1 LKIIHVILITVFR
14 FILNAM
20 KIFRPLQVTFNHR
33 VLEQNRKFY
42 FTATATLGINL
53 RTGEALLE
61 FDQLK
66 DAFECMG
73 ENPLPD
79 TGMPKPNGEVLVS
92 GKCFAPGGKAVL
104 ANQVSLRVGPIS
116 KTLNVFGDRFWK
128 RAGGMVNTISEPEP
142 FKEMVISFQ
151 NAYGGEGFEKNP
163 VGKGFAPVKDEKG
176 ETIHHLPNIEDP
188 NHLIGSPDDKPE
200 PAGLSVLDHMWPQR
214 MRFQGT
220 YNRKYLKKYFPGYP
234 EDFDW
239 HYFLCAPEDQWI
251 QGYFEGNESFEIHN
265 MHPDVPVIEGALPD
279 LYARCFLT
287 HTINSDE
294 PEFTELSMDLD
305 TIWFFPEKLL
315 ALLIWR
321 GVTEVADDEAEEITH
336 VLSAYE
342 DRAHEPRDLEYYRKA
357 LEKRL
362 NSDDALL
369 NNLNTEDLIPIGH
382 KCAMELLQ
390 ERAFAG
396 DEESAFAKNLDA
408 KADSVKKM
416 ADEKIEEAIQQAEK
430 NMGDVDIPDEA
441 WEHISDDAKEH
452 MQGKEGGLDLR
463 KLMSAEPDA
472 APDPDVKA
480 LNQKLEA
487 IMPGITA
494 GDSKKLDMKNFSFDK
509 IDQISETVEEFAG
522 KKEKEAMD
530 LAKKEIAKAK
540 DQFKGQL
547 DDIYKKIDEA
557 KEMAG
562 PEGTEGL
569 KSLEDTK
576 KQLEESLEKFDDI
589 GLDGTSKEAAK
600 APLPRI
606 DTEEI
611 KAQMSQV
618 EPQVMEAMQHVQAAK
633 AMGVEDESTRDLE
646 KQIQETMETTT
657 KQVEE
662 GLQEAENSFK
672 EGYFMGAHFMEDGLS
687 PHKDPVETVAE
698 RLLKAIAE
706 GQDVSNGDW
715 ACVDLSGKNLD
726 GVDLSGSFLEQVNFK
741 GASLKGANLSKSI
754 MARANLEDAD
764 LSGANLAEANVGGV
778 HAHWTNF
785 TDTNLKGAKLSKGDF
800 TDADFT
806 RAELEDVESLEIVA
820 NGTNFAEAHMPT
832 MKFIESELKGT
843 KFPKADLGTTVFMDC
858 DIKDADFSEAGMN
871 RCAFADV
878 RLTNVRFDGADL
890 TSSCFAATD
899 PEKAW
904 MKDVRFRG
912 ANLTQCN
919 FQGMKMQG
927 TDLNGATLENAN
939 FGGADLS
946 GADLSHAYAKS
957 AQFRKARLA
966 GARLDKINLM
976 EGSLAKAYI
985 VNASFVGA
993 NLYAVDFLRSVI
1005 EETDFSDSN
1014 REATL
1019 IGD

>member
-1 LKIIHVILITVFR
+1 MRLI
-14 FILNAM
+14 
-20 KIFRPLQVTFNHR
+20 RPLQLSFNQR

-42 FTATATLGINL
+42 FTASATLGINL
-53 RTGEALLE
+53 QSGEALLE

-66 DAFECMG
+66 DVFACMG

-92 GKCFAPGGKAVL
+92 GKCFAPRGKMVPAHE
-104 ANQVSLRVGPIS
+104 VSLRVGTVD
-116 KTLNVFGDRFWK
+116 KTLYVFGDRFWK
-128 RAGGMVNTISEPEP
+128 RAGGMVKTISEAEP
-142 FKEMVISFQ
+142 FKEMEISFQ

-163 VGKGFAPVKDEKG
+163 AGKGFVPVKDEKG
-176 ETIHHLPNIEDP
+176 DTLHPLPNIEDP
-188 NHLIGSPDDKPE
+188 DYLVGSPGDKPE
-200 PAGLSVLDHMWPQR
+200 PAGFSILDPSWPQR

-220 YNRKYLKKYFPGYP
+220 YDKDYKKKYFPGYP

-239 HYFLCAPEDQWI
+239 HHFHCGPEDQWI
-251 QGYFEGNESFEIHN
+251 KGFFEGNETFEIRN
-265 MHPDVPVIEGALPD
+265 MHPDVPVIEGALPG
-279 LYARCFLT
+279 LYARCFIR

-294 PEFTELSMDLD
+294 PEFTELPMNLD
-305 TIWFFPEKLL
+305 TIWFFPEKML

-321 GVTEVADDEAEEITH
+321 KGIEVADDEAEQITD
-336 VLSAYE
+336 VLLAYE
-342 DRAHEPRDLEYYRKA
+342 DRVQEPRDLEYYRKA
-357 LEKRL
+357 LEKRM

-369 NNLNTEDLIPIGH
+369 NNLNTEDLIPLGH

-390 ERAFAG
+390 ENAFAG
-396 DEESAFAKNLDA
+396 DEESEFAKNIDA
-408 KADSVKKM
+408 KAEAMQQM

-430 NMGDVDIPDEA
+430 NMENINIPDEA
-441 WEHISDDAKEH
+441 WEHIPDDAKAH
-452 MQGKEGGLDLR
+452 MPGKEGGLDLR
-463 KLMSAEPDA
+463 KLMSQKPGA

-494 GDSKKLDMKNFSFDK
+494 GDPKKMELKNFSFDK
-509 IDQISETVEEFAG
+509 IDQMMDTVGEFSD

-540 DQFKGQL
+540 DQVKGQL

-562 PEGTEGL
+562 PEGAEGV
-569 KSLEDTK
+569 KSLDDAKEKLEASLKTMDDLD
-576 KQLEESLEKFDDI
+576 LEE
-589 GLDGTSKEAAK
+589 TPK

-606 DTEEI
+606 DSEEI

-618 EPQVMEAMQHVQAAK
+618 NPQVMDAMQHLQSMK
-633 AMGVEDESTRDLE
+633 DMGIEDERTQGLE

-657 KQVEE
+657 KQIEE
-662 GLQEAENSFK
+662 GLQEAEKGFK

-687 PHKDPVETVAE
+687 PHKDPVESVAE
-698 RLLKAIAE
+698 RLLNAIAE
-706 GQDVSNGDW
+706 GEDVSNGDW
-715 ACVDLSGKNLD
+715 ACIDLSGQNLD
-726 GVDLSGSFLEQVNFK
+726 GVDLSGTFLEQVNFK
-741 GASLKGANLSKSI
+741 GASLKGANLSGSI

-764 LSGANLAEANVGGV
+764 LSGANLEEANVGAV
-778 HAHWTNF
+778 HAHKTNF
-785 TDTNLKGAKLSKGDF
+785 TDANLKSAKLSKGDF

-806 RAELEDVESLEIVA
+806 RAELEDVESLEVVV
-820 NGTNFAEAHMPT
+820 NGTNFAEASMPF
-832 MKFIESELKGT
+832 MKFIESGLTGT
-843 KFPKADLGTTVFMDC
+843 KFRKADLSTTVFMDC
-858 DIKDADFSEAGMN
+858 DIKDADFSEVNMS
-871 RCAFADV
+871 RCTFADA
-878 RLTNVRFDGADL
+878 RFTNVTFDGADL
-890 TSSCFAATD
+890 TGSCFAATD

-919 FQGMKMQG
+919 FQGMEMQG

-939 FGGADLS
+939 FGGADLTD
-946 GADLSHAYAKS
+946 ADLSHAYAKS

-966 GARLDKINLM
+966 GARLDEINLI

-993 NLYAVDFLRSVI
+993 NLYAVDFLRAVI